1 MTDPNVLT
9 LPEWRARLA
18 DNRLGRIA
26 PEAPI
31 LLNHAKRDQIV
42 SFVHSLDLRDDWRAL
57 GVDVRLYV
65 TRGGVDHITGA
76 AAGMPVAVE
85 WLARRFDA
93 LGSRSYAAGAVTGT
107 GADAR
112 AVA

>member
-1 MTDPNVLT
+1 
-9 LPEWRARLA
+9 LA
-18 DNRLGRIA
+18 ENRLGRIA

-31 LLNHAKRDQIV
+31 LLNHARRDQIV

-76 AAGMPVAVE
+76 AAGMPVAVD
-85 WLARRFDA
+85 WLARRFRA
-93 LGSRSYAAGAVTGT
+93 PRSRSYGAGAVTGA
-107 GADAR
+107 GVDER
-112 AVA
+112 DVA